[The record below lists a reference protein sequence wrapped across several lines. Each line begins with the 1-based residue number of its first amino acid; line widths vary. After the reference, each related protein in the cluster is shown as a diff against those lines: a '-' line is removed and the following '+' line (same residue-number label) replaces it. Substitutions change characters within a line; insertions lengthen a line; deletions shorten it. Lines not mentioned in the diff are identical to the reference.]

1 MFMELCK
8 DFEYQMKV
16 SGFDS
21 IEKGESDDL

>member
-1 MFMELCK
+1 MFMERRK

-21 IEKGESDDL
+21 VDKGESDDL